1 MNEKVKLDNT
11 KSRFAKKAEEQKKQE
26 AQFDQSVDDYQKN
39 QAALVKK
46 ASELSSQFMSYIKD
60 QRLNLPENKGPVLIE
75 MEKQI
80 CKELTDLSLELN
92 QDQSQPEG
100 IGSAG
105 MILLLLKTVLVQRDF
120 INELRYDISKLK
132 KNSSTSSNGE

>member
-132 KNSSTSSNGE
+132 KNSSASGNGE